1 MTVTTQF
8 SISTSNCKHLTFAG
22 KVKGLYDAQ
31 APACPVCKAVLR
43 PGELQEHMEQEL
55 AKLAQLQIRYHAHA
69 LRILCFISQQRTFP
83 SYHRLKS
90 LHYLRLSVCHF
101 LAVLFSFEVI
111 IKVDRSLSLDAPP
124 PSVSPGGNC
133 LLLCHLRAVFTSR
146 LIVPYIFHIIA
157 SGLKATTHRAGR

>member
-69 LRILCFISQQRTFP
+69 LRILCFISRQRTFP

-90 LHYLRLSVCHF
+90 F

-124 PSVSPGGNC
+124 LQFPQVVAAFFSVTCVQC
-133 LLLCHLRAVFTSR
+133 LQA
-146 LIVPYIFHIIA
+146 A
-157 SGLKATTHRAGR
+157 SLFPTYFIL

>member
-69 LRILCFISQQRTFP
+69 LRILCFISWQRTFP

-124 PSVSPGGNC
+124 LQFPQVVAAFFSVTCVQC
-133 LLLCHLRAVFTSR
+133 LQA
-146 LIVPYIFHIIA
+146 A
-157 SGLKATTHRAGR
+157 SLFPTYFIL